1 MLDPF
6 GHSILQYLY
15 GNLFDI
21 YRLRNIDIAMIIT
34 VYGTVLIVEA
44 YEPVSV
50 SALNLGVLISFLE
63 IRSSSIGL
71 WNHSNIM

>member
-1 MLDPF
+1 M
-6 GHSILQYLY
+6 
-15 GNLFDI
+15 
-21 YRLRNIDIAMIIT
+21 RNIDIAMIIT

>member
-1 MLDPF
+1 M
-6 GHSILQYLY
+6 YLY

-21 YRLRNIDIAMIIT
+21 YRLRKIDIAMIIT